1 MQSRAVIGAMAG
13 LLFAG
18 VSASSPAATIAP
30 DDGVAPRWE
39 KPQTTRRYLH
49 GPLSERLLTFWREG
63 KLIFAEND
71 DEFEKLWDAM
81 IEKLDGFG
89 YQELYANDVAVYQV
103 EVDAKAAVAAAA
115 LGVFGE

>member
-1 MQSRAVIGAMAG
+1 MAG

-63 KLIFAEND
+63 KLIFAENTHQPD
-71 DEFEKLWDAM
+71 WRLP
-81 IEKLDGFG
+81 
-89 YQELYANDVAVYQV
+89 YAQQIAHG
-103 EVDAKAAVAAAA
+103 A
-115 LGVFGE
+115 